1 MYNLKCILY
10 ESLGSLFL
18 CHTSMQL
25 FLLIKVYCGII
36 TVKGGFTITT
46 TSIKKKFFSY
56 IIPSL
61 SAMIIFSLY
70 SMVDGFFVSK
80 YVGVEALSA
89 VNISTPFI
97 NIVFALG
104 IIAAVGS
111 QTMCGVFIG
120 RKNYMK
126 ANKIFSFNI
135 LTVAV
140 LSVLL
145 TLIFYFNLDRIA
157 TLLGATEDLK
167 PLVLKYIGYIV
178 YFVPFLMISYNFEV
192 LVKVDGFPR
201 LAVATVITCG
211 LSNVI
216 LDYVFVGLMGKGLE
230 GAAVATG
237 ISQVISTVVYLIH
250 FTLGKSNLEFV
261 EVKFSF
267 DTLKSIFSLGVG
279 DFVSEVGI
287 AMIVLFYNIFII
299 RFLGE
304 KSIATF
310 SVVSYVNNLALTC
323 FAGITQGTQP
333 LLSYYYGK
341 RDYDTLKKL
350 FRYASI
356 AILITGTVFLLASQV
371 LAREIFNIFLDVDE
385 ETMLYSILSLRK
397 FSISFMITGFNVLI
411 AAVCV
416 SFLKP
421 KYSVVINV
429 LRSFV
434 MIYLALFVLT
444 MIEPTLIWFASSVSE
459 AMTLVFAFV
468 FYKKLSKENR
478 ERYE

>member
-1 MYNLKCILY
+1 
-10 ESLGSLFL
+10 
-18 CHTSMQL
+18 
-25 FLLIKVYCGII
+25 
-36 TVKGGFTITT
+36 
-46 TSIKKKFFSY
+46 
-56 IIPSL
+56 
-61 SAMIIFSLY
+61 MIIFSLY

-89 VNISTPFI
+89 VNLSMPFI

-135 LTVAV
+135 KTVTISSIILTV
-140 LSVLL
+140 L
-145 TLIFYFNLDRIA
+145 FYFNMDTIA
-157 TLLGATEDLK
+157 RLLGATEDLG
-167 PLVLKYIGYIV
+167 PLVIEYLGHIV

-216 LDYVFVGLMGKGLE
+216 LDYVFVGLMGHGLA

-237 ISQVISTVVYLIH
+237 FSQVISTVVYLIH
-250 FTLGKSNLEFV
+250 FTVGKSNLEFV

-299 RFLGE
+299 KFLGE

-310 SVVSYVNNLALTC
+310 SVISYVNNLALTC

-341 RDYDTLKKL
+341 KDYDSLKKL
-350 FRYASI
+350 FRLATA
-356 AILITGTVFLLASQV
+356 AIFVTGVVFLAASQ
-371 LAREIFNIFLDVDE
+371 LFPERIFRIFLDVDK
-385 ETMLYSILSLRK
+385 ETLSYSVESLRK

-421 KYSVVINV
+421 KYSVTINI

-434 MIYLALFVLT
+434 TIYLALFVLT
-444 MIEPTLIWFASSVSE
+444 MLEPTLIWFASALSE
-459 AMTLVFAFV
+459 AVTLIFAYY
-468 FYKKLSKENR
+468 FYKRLSRENQ
-478 ERYE
+478 EEYE

>member
-1 MYNLKCILY
+1 
-10 ESLGSLFL
+10 
-18 CHTSMQL
+18 
-25 FLLIKVYCGII
+25 
-36 TVKGGFTITT
+36 
-46 TSIKKKFFSY
+46 
-56 IIPSL
+56 
-61 SAMIIFSLY
+61 MIIFSLY

-89 VNISTPFI
+89 VNLSMPFI

-135 LTVAV
+135 KTVTISSIILTV
-140 LSVLL
+140 L
-145 TLIFYFNLDRIA
+145 FYFNMDTIA
-157 TLLGATEDLK
+157 RLLGATEDLG
-167 PLVLKYIGYIV
+167 PLVIEYLGHIV

-216 LDYVFVGLMGKGLE
+216 LDYVFVGLMGHGLA

-250 FTLGKSNLEFV
+250 FTVGKSNLEFV

-299 RFLGE
+299 KYLGE

-310 SVVSYVNNLALTC
+310 SVISYVNNLALTC

-341 RDYDTLKKL
+341 KDYDSLKKL
-350 FRYASI
+350 FRLATA
-356 AILITGTVFLLASQV
+356 AIFVTGVVFLVASQ
-371 LAREIFNIFLDVDE
+371 LFPERIFRIFLDVDK
-385 ETMLYSILSLRK
+385 ETLSYSVESLRK

-421 KYSVVINV
+421 KYSVTINI

-434 MIYLALFVLT
+434 TIYLALFVLT
-444 MIEPTLIWFASSVSE
+444 MLEPTLIWFASALSE
-459 AMTLVFAFV
+459 AVTLIFAYY
-468 FYKKLSKENR
+468 FYRRLSHENQ
-478 ERYE
+478 EEYE

>member
-1 MYNLKCILY
+1 
-10 ESLGSLFL
+10 
-18 CHTSMQL
+18 
-25 FLLIKVYCGII
+25 
-36 TVKGGFTITT
+36 
-46 TSIKKKFFSY
+46 
-56 IIPSL
+56 
-61 SAMIIFSLY
+61 MIIFSLY

-89 VNISTPFI
+89 VNLSMPFI

-135 LTVAV
+135 KTVTIFSIILTV
-140 LSVLL
+140 L
-145 TLIFYFNLDRIA
+145 FYFNMDTIA
-157 TLLGATEDLK
+157 RLLGATEDLG
-167 PLVLKYIGYIV
+167 PLVIEYLGHIV

-216 LDYVFVGLMGKGLE
+216 LDYVFVGLMGHGLA

-250 FTLGKSNLEFV
+250 FTVGKSNLEFV

-299 RFLGE
+299 KFLGE

-310 SVVSYVNNLALTC
+310 SVISYVNNLALTC

-341 RDYDTLKKL
+341 KDYDSLKKL
-350 FRYASI
+350 FRLATA
-356 AILITGTVFLLASQV
+356 AIFVTGVVFLAASQ
-371 LAREIFNIFLDVDE
+371 LFPERIFRIFLDVDK
-385 ETMLYSILSLRK
+385 ETLSYSVESLRK

-421 KYSVVINV
+421 KYSVTINI

-434 MIYLALFVLT
+434 TIYLALFVLT
-444 MIEPTLIWFASSVSE
+444 MLEPTLIWFASALSE
-459 AMTLVFAFV
+459 AVTLIFAYY
-468 FYKKLSKENR
+468 FYRKLSHENQ
-478 ERYE
+478 EKYE

>member
-1 MYNLKCILY
+1 MQKLLEGNYSMCYNLYI
-10 ESLGSLFL
+10 S
-18 CHTSMQL
+18 Q
-25 FLLIKVYCGII
+25 
-36 TVKGGFTITT
+36 GGFTITT
-46 TSIKKKFFSY
+46 VSINKKFFSY

-89 VNISTPFI
+89 VNLSMPFI

-135 LTVAV
+135 KTVTIFSIILTV
-140 LSVLL
+140 L
-145 TLIFYFNLDRIA
+145 FYFNMDTIA
-157 TLLGATEDLK
+157 RLLGATEELG
-167 PLVLKYIGYIV
+167 PLVIEYLGHIV

-192 LVKVDGFPR
+192 MVKVDGFPR

-216 LDYVFVGLMGKGLE
+216 LDYVFVGLMGHGLA

-237 ISQVISTVVYLIH
+237 FSQVISTVVYLIH
-250 FTLGKSNLEFV
+250 FTVGKSNLEFV

-299 RFLGE
+299 KFLGE

-310 SVVSYVNNLALTC
+310 SVISYVNNLALTC

-341 RDYDTLKKL
+341 KDYDSLKKL
-350 FRYASI
+350 FRLATA
-356 AILITGTVFLLASQV
+356 AIFVTGVVFLAASQ
-371 LAREIFNIFLDVDE
+371 LFPERIFRIFLNVDQ
-385 ETMLYSILSLRK
+385 ETMAYSVESLRK

-421 KYSVVINV
+421 KYSVTINI

-434 MIYLALFVLT
+434 TIYLALFVLT
-444 MIEPTLIWFASSVSE
+444 MLEPRLIWFASALSE
-459 AMTLVFAFV
+459 GITLIFAYY
-468 FYKKLSKENR
+468 FYRKLSRENQ
-478 ERYE
+478 EKYE

>member
-1 MYNLKCILY
+1 
-10 ESLGSLFL
+10 
-18 CHTSMQL
+18 
-25 FLLIKVYCGII
+25 
-36 TVKGGFTITT
+36 
-46 TSIKKKFFSY
+46 
-56 IIPSL
+56 
-61 SAMIIFSLY
+61 MIIFSLY

-89 VNISTPFI
+89 VNLSMPFI

-135 LTVAV
+135 KTVTISSIILTV
-140 LSVLL
+140 L
-145 TLIFYFNLDRIA
+145 FYFNMDTIA
-157 TLLGATEDLK
+157 RLLGATEDLG
-167 PLVLKYIGYIV
+167 PLVIEYLGHIV

-216 LDYVFVGLMGKGLE
+216 LDYVFVGLMGHGLA

-250 FTLGKSNLEFV
+250 FTVGKSNLEFV

-299 RFLGE
+299 KYLGE

-310 SVVSYVNNLALTC
+310 SVISYVNNLALTC

-341 RDYDTLKKL
+341 KDYDSLKKL
-350 FRYASI
+350 FRLATA
-356 AILITGTVFLLASQV
+356 AIFVTGVVFLAASQ
-371 LAREIFNIFLDVDE
+371 LFPERIFRIFLDVDK
-385 ETMLYSILSLRK
+385 ETLSYSVESLRK

-421 KYSVVINV
+421 KYSVTINI

-434 MIYLALFVLT
+434 TIYLALFVLT
-444 MIEPTLIWFASSVSE
+444 MFEPTLIWFASALSE
-459 AMTLVFAFV
+459 AVTLIFAYY
-468 FYKKLSKENR
+468 FYKRLSRENQ
-478 ERYE
+478 EKYE

>member
-1 MYNLKCILY
+1 
-10 ESLGSLFL
+10 
-18 CHTSMQL
+18 
-25 FLLIKVYCGII
+25 
-36 TVKGGFTITT
+36 
-46 TSIKKKFFSY
+46 
-56 IIPSL
+56 
-61 SAMIIFSLY
+61 MIIFSLY

-89 VNISTPFI
+89 VNLSMPFI

-135 LTVAV
+135 KTVTIFSIILTV
-140 LSVLL
+140 L
-145 TLIFYFNLDRIA
+145 FYFNMDTIA
-157 TLLGATEDLK
+157 RLLGATEELG
-167 PLVLKYIGYIV
+167 PLVIEYLGHIV

-192 LVKVDGFPR
+192 MVKVDGFPR

-216 LDYVFVGLMGKGLE
+216 LDYVFVGLMGHGLA

-237 ISQVISTVVYLIH
+237 FSQVISTVVYLIH
-250 FTLGKSNLEFV
+250 FTVGKSNLEFV

-299 RFLGE
+299 KFLGE

-310 SVVSYVNNLALTC
+310 SVISYVNNLALTC

-341 RDYDTLKKL
+341 KDYDSLKKL
-350 FRYASI
+350 FRLATA
-356 AILITGTVFLLASQV
+356 AIFVTGVVFLAASQ
-371 LAREIFNIFLDVDE
+371 LFPERIFRIFLDVDK
-385 ETMLYSILSLRK
+385 ETLSYSVESLRK

-421 KYSVVINV
+421 KYSVTINI

-434 MIYLALFVLT
+434 TIYLALFVLT
-444 MIEPTLIWFASSVSE
+444 MLEPTLIWFASALSE
-459 AMTLVFAFV
+459 AVTLIFAYY
-468 FYKKLSKENR
+468 FYRKLSRENQ
-478 ERYE
+478 EKYE

>member
-1 MYNLKCILY
+1 
-10 ESLGSLFL
+10 
-18 CHTSMQL
+18 
-25 FLLIKVYCGII
+25 
-36 TVKGGFTITT
+36 
-46 TSIKKKFFSY
+46 
-56 IIPSL
+56 
-61 SAMIIFSLY
+61 MIIFSLY

-89 VNISTPFI
+89 VNLSMPFI

-135 LTVAV
+135 KTVTISSIILTV
-140 LSVLL
+140 L
-145 TLIFYFNLDRIA
+145 FYFNMDTIA
-157 TLLGATEDLK
+157 RLLGATEDLG
-167 PLVLKYIGYIV
+167 PLVIEYLGHIV

-216 LDYVFVGLMGKGLE
+216 LDYVFVGLMGHGLA

-250 FTLGKSNLEFV
+250 FTVGKSNLEFV
-261 EVKFSF
+261 EVKFCF

-299 RFLGE
+299 KYLGE

-310 SVVSYVNNLALTC
+310 SVISYVNNLALTC

-341 RDYDTLKKL
+341 KDYDSLKKL
-350 FRYASI
+350 FRLATA
-356 AILITGTVFLLASQV
+356 AIFVTGVVFLAASQ
-371 LAREIFNIFLDVDE
+371 LFPERIFRIFLDVDK
-385 ETMLYSILSLRK
+385 ETLSYSVESLRK

-421 KYSVVINV
+421 KYSVTINI

-434 MIYLALFVLT
+434 TIYLALFVLT
-444 MIEPTLIWFASSVSE
+444 MLEPTLIWFASALSE
-459 AMTLVFAFV
+459 GVTLIFAYY
-468 FYKKLSKENR
+468 FYKKLSRENQ
-478 ERYE
+478 EKYE

>member
-1 MYNLKCILY
+1 MQKLLEGNYSMCYNLYI
-10 ESLGSLFL
+10 S
-18 CHTSMQL
+18 Q
-25 FLLIKVYCGII
+25 
-36 TVKGGFTITT
+36 GGFTITT
-46 TSIKKKFFSY
+46 VSINKKFFSY

-89 VNISTPFI
+89 VNLSMPFI

-135 LTVAV
+135 KTVTISSIILTV
-140 LSVLL
+140 L
-145 TLIFYFNLDRIA
+145 FYFNMDTIA
-157 TLLGATEDLK
+157 RLLGATEDLG
-167 PLVLKYIGYIV
+167 PLVIEYLGHIV

-216 LDYVFVGLMGKGLE
+216 LDYVFVGLMGHGLA

-250 FTLGKSNLEFV
+250 FTVGKSNLEFV

-299 RFLGE
+299 KFLGE

-341 RDYDTLKKL
+341 KDYDSLKKL
-350 FRYASI
+350 FRLATA
-356 AILITGTVFLLASQV
+356 AIFVTGVVFLAASQ
-371 LAREIFNIFLDVDE
+371 LFPERIFRIFLDVDK
-385 ETMLYSILSLRK
+385 ETLSYSVESLRK

-421 KYSVVINV
+421 KYSVTINI

-434 MIYLALFVLT
+434 TIYLALFVLT
-444 MIEPTLIWFASSVSE
+444 MLEPRLIWFASALSE
-459 AMTLVFAFV
+459 GITLIFAYY
-468 FYKKLSKENR
+468 FYRKLSRENQ
-478 ERYE
+478 EKYE

>member
-1 MYNLKCILY
+1 
-10 ESLGSLFL
+10 
-18 CHTSMQL
+18 
-25 FLLIKVYCGII
+25 
-36 TVKGGFTITT
+36 
-46 TSIKKKFFSY
+46 
-56 IIPSL
+56 
-61 SAMIIFSLY
+61 MIIFSLY

-89 VNISTPFI
+89 VNLSMPFI

-135 LTVAV
+135 KTVTISSIILTV
-140 LSVLL
+140 L
-145 TLIFYFNLDRIA
+145 FYFNMDTIA
-157 TLLGATEDLK
+157 RLLGATEDLG
-167 PLVLKYIGYIV
+167 PLVIEYLGHIV

-216 LDYVFVGLMGKGLE
+216 LDYVFVGLMGHGLA

-250 FTLGKSNLEFV
+250 FTVGKSNLEFV

-299 RFLGE
+299 KFLGE

-341 RDYDTLKKL
+341 KDYDSLKKL
-350 FRYASI
+350 FRLATA
-356 AILITGTVFLLASQV
+356 AIFVTGVVFLVASQ
-371 LAREIFNIFLDVDE
+371 LFPERIFRIFLDVDK
-385 ETMLYSILSLRK
+385 ETLSYSVESLRK

-421 KYSVVINV
+421 KYSVTINI

-434 MIYLALFVLT
+434 TIYLALFVLT
-444 MIEPTLIWFASSVSE
+444 MVEPTLIWFASALSE
-459 AMTLVFAFV
+459 AVTLIFAYY
-468 FYKKLSKENR
+468 FYKRLSRENQ
-478 ERYE
+478 EEYE

>member
-1 MYNLKCILY
+1 
-10 ESLGSLFL
+10 
-18 CHTSMQL
+18 
-25 FLLIKVYCGII
+25 
-36 TVKGGFTITT
+36 
-46 TSIKKKFFSY
+46 
-56 IIPSL
+56 
-61 SAMIIFSLY
+61 MIIFSLY

-89 VNISTPFI
+89 VNLSMPFI

-135 LTVAV
+135 KTVTISSIILTV
-140 LSVLL
+140 L
-145 TLIFYFNLDRIA
+145 FYFNMDTIA
-157 TLLGATEDLK
+157 RLLGATEDLG
-167 PLVLKYIGYIV
+167 PLVIEYLGHIV

-216 LDYVFVGLMGKGLE
+216 LDYVFVGLMGHGLA

-237 ISQVISTVVYLIH
+237 FSQVISTVVYLIH
-250 FTLGKSNLEFV
+250 FTVGKSNLEFV

-299 RFLGE
+299 KYLGE

-310 SVVSYVNNLALTC
+310 SVISYVNNLALTC

-341 RDYDTLKKL
+341 KDYDSLKKL
-350 FRYASI
+350 FRLATA
-356 AILITGTVFLLASQV
+356 AIFVTGVVFLAASQ
-371 LAREIFNIFLDVDE
+371 LFPERIFRIFLDVDK
-385 ETMLYSILSLRK
+385 ETLSYSVESLRK

-421 KYSVVINV
+421 KYSVTINI

-434 MIYLALFVLT
+434 TIYLALFVLT
-444 MIEPTLIWFASSVSE
+444 MLEPTLIWFASALSE
-459 AMTLVFAFV
+459 GVTLIFAYY
-468 FYKKLSKENR
+468 FYRRLSRENQ
-478 ERYE
+478 EKYE

>member
-1 MYNLKCILY
+1 
-10 ESLGSLFL
+10 
-18 CHTSMQL
+18 
-25 FLLIKVYCGII
+25 
-36 TVKGGFTITT
+36 
-46 TSIKKKFFSY
+46 
-56 IIPSL
+56 
-61 SAMIIFSLY
+61 MIIFSLY

-89 VNISTPFI
+89 VNLSMPFI

-135 LTVAV
+135 KTVTIFSIILTV
-140 LSVLL
+140 L
-145 TLIFYFNLDRIA
+145 FYFNMDTIA
-157 TLLGATEDLK
+157 RLLGATEDLK
-167 PLVLKYIGYIV
+167 PLVIDYLGYIV

-192 LVKVDGFPR
+192 MVKVDGFPR

-216 LDYVFVGLMGKGLE
+216 LDYVFVGLMGHGLA

-237 ISQVISTVVYLIH
+237 FSQVISTVVYLIH
-250 FTLGKSNLEFV
+250 FTVGKSNLEFV

-299 RFLGE
+299 KFLGE

-310 SVVSYVNNLALTC
+310 SVISYVNNLALTC

-341 RDYDTLKKL
+341 KDYDSLKKL
-350 FRYASI
+350 FRLATA
-356 AILITGTVFLLASQV
+356 AIFVTGVVFLAASQ
-371 LAREIFNIFLDVDE
+371 LFPERIFRIFLDVDK
-385 ETMLYSILSLRK
+385 ETLSYSVESLRK

-421 KYSVVINV
+421 KYSVTINI

-434 MIYLALFVLT
+434 TIYLALFVLT
-444 MIEPTLIWFASSVSE
+444 MLEPTLIWFASALSE
-459 AMTLVFAFV
+459 GVTLIFAYY
-468 FYKKLSKENR
+468 FYKRLSRENQ
-478 ERYE
+478 EKYE

>member
-1 MYNLKCILY
+1 
-10 ESLGSLFL
+10 
-18 CHTSMQL
+18 
-25 FLLIKVYCGII
+25 
-36 TVKGGFTITT
+36 
-46 TSIKKKFFSY
+46 
-56 IIPSL
+56 
-61 SAMIIFSLY
+61 MIIFSLY

-89 VNISTPFI
+89 VNLSMPFI

-135 LTVAV
+135 KTVTISSIILTV
-140 LSVLL
+140 L
-145 TLIFYFNLDRIA
+145 FYFNMDTIA
-157 TLLGATEDLK
+157 RLLGATEDLG
-167 PLVLKYIGYIV
+167 PLVIEYLGHIV
-178 YFVPFLMISYNFEV
+178 YFVPSLMISYNFEV

-216 LDYVFVGLMGKGLE
+216 LDYVFVGLMGHGLA

-250 FTLGKSNLEFV
+250 FTVGKSNLEFV

-299 RFLGE
+299 KYLGE

-310 SVVSYVNNLALTC
+310 SVISYVNNLALTC

-341 RDYDTLKKL
+341 KDYDSLKKL
-350 FRYASI
+350 FRLATA
-356 AILITGTVFLLASQV
+356 AIFVTGVVFLAASQ
-371 LAREIFNIFLDVDE
+371 LFPERIFRIFLDVDK
-385 ETMLYSILSLRK
+385 ETLSYSVESLRK

-421 KYSVVINV
+421 KYSVTINI

-434 MIYLALFVLT
+434 TIYLALFVLT
-444 MIEPTLIWFASSVSE
+444 MVEPTLIWFASALSE
-459 AMTLVFAFV
+459 ALTLIFAYI
-468 FYKKLSKENR
+468 FYRKLSRENQ
-478 ERYE
+478 EKYE

>member
-1 MYNLKCILY
+1 
-10 ESLGSLFL
+10 
-18 CHTSMQL
+18 
-25 FLLIKVYCGII
+25 
-36 TVKGGFTITT
+36 
-46 TSIKKKFFSY
+46 
-56 IIPSL
+56 
-61 SAMIIFSLY
+61 MIIFSLY

-89 VNISTPFI
+89 VNLSMPFI

-135 LTVAV
+135 KTVTISSIILTV
-140 LSVLL
+140 L
-145 TLIFYFNLDRIA
+145 FYFNMDTIA
-157 TLLGATEDLK
+157 RLLGATEDLG
-167 PLVLKYIGYIV
+167 PLVIEYLGNIV

-192 LVKVDGFPR
+192 MVKVDGFPR

-216 LDYVFVGLMGKGLE
+216 LDYVFVGLMGHGLA

-237 ISQVISTVVYLIH
+237 FSQVISTVVYLIH
-250 FTLGKSNLEFV
+250 FTVGKSNLEFV

-299 RFLGE
+299 KFLGE

-310 SVVSYVNNLALTC
+310 SVISYVNNLALTC

-341 RDYDTLKKL
+341 KDYDSLKKL
-350 FRYASI
+350 FRLATA
-356 AILITGTVFLLASQV
+356 AIFVTGVVFLAASQ
-371 LAREIFNIFLDVDE
+371 LFPERIFRIFLDVDK
-385 ETMLYSILSLRK
+385 ETLSYSVESLRK

-421 KYSVVINV
+421 KYSVTINI

-434 MIYLALFVLT
+434 TIYLALFVLT
-444 MIEPTLIWFASSVSE
+444 MLEPTLIWFASALSE
-459 AMTLVFAFV
+459 GVTLIFAYY
-468 FYKKLSKENR
+468 FYKRLSRENQ
-478 ERYE
+478 EEYE

>member
-1 MYNLKCILY
+1 
-10 ESLGSLFL
+10 
-18 CHTSMQL
+18 
-25 FLLIKVYCGII
+25 
-36 TVKGGFTITT
+36 
-46 TSIKKKFFSY
+46 
-56 IIPSL
+56 
-61 SAMIIFSLY
+61 MIIFSLY

-89 VNISTPFI
+89 VNLSMPFI

-135 LTVAV
+135 KTVTIFSIILTV
-140 LSVLL
+140 L
-145 TLIFYFNLDRIA
+145 FYFNMDTIA
-157 TLLGATEDLK
+157 RLLGATEELG
-167 PLVLKYIGYIV
+167 PLVIEYLGHIV

-192 LVKVDGFPR
+192 MVKVDGFPR

-216 LDYVFVGLMGKGLE
+216 LDYVFVGLMGHGLA

-237 ISQVISTVVYLIH
+237 FSQVISTVVYLIH
-250 FTLGKSNLEFV
+250 FTVGKSNLEFV

-299 RFLGE
+299 KFLGE

-310 SVVSYVNNLALTC
+310 SVISYVNNLALTC

-341 RDYDTLKKL
+341 KDYDSLKKL
-350 FRYASI
+350 FRLATA
-356 AILITGTVFLLASQV
+356 AIFVTGVVFLAASQ
-371 LAREIFNIFLDVDE
+371 LFPERIFRIFLDVDK
-385 ETMLYSILSLRK
+385 ETLSYSVESLRK

-421 KYSVVINV
+421 KYSVTINI

-434 MIYLALFVLT
+434 TIYLALFVLT
-444 MIEPTLIWFASSVSE
+444 MVEPTLIWFASALSE
-459 AMTLVFAFV
+459 GVTLIFAYY
-468 FYKKLSKENR
+468 FYKRLSRENQ
-478 ERYE
+478 EEYE

>member
-1 MYNLKCILY
+1 
-10 ESLGSLFL
+10 
-18 CHTSMQL
+18 
-25 FLLIKVYCGII
+25 
-36 TVKGGFTITT
+36 
-46 TSIKKKFFSY
+46 
-56 IIPSL
+56 
-61 SAMIIFSLY
+61 MIIFSLY

-89 VNISTPFI
+89 VNLSMPFI

-135 LTVAV
+135 KTVTIFSIILTV
-140 LSVLL
+140 L
-145 TLIFYFNLDRIA
+145 FYFNMDTIA
-157 TLLGATEDLK
+157 RLLGATEDLK
-167 PLVLKYIGYIV
+167 PLVIDYLGYIV

-192 LVKVDGFPR
+192 MVKVDGFPR

-216 LDYVFVGLMGKGLE
+216 LDYVFVGLMGHGLA

-237 ISQVISTVVYLIH
+237 FSQVISTVVYLIH
-250 FTLGKSNLEFV
+250 FTVGKSNLEFV

-299 RFLGE
+299 KFLGE

-310 SVVSYVNNLALTC
+310 SVISYVNNLALTC

-341 RDYDTLKKL
+341 KDYDSLKKL
-350 FRYASI
+350 FRLATA
-356 AILITGTVFLLASQV
+356 AIFVTGVVFLAASQ
-371 LAREIFNIFLDVDE
+371 LFPERIFRIFLDVDK
-385 ETMLYSILSLRK
+385 ETLSYSVESLRK

-416 SFLKP
+416 SFLRP
-421 KYSVVINV
+421 KYSVTINI

-434 MIYLALFVLT
+434 TIYLALFVLT
-444 MIEPTLIWFASSVSE
+444 MVEPTLIWFASALSE
-459 AMTLVFAFV
+459 AVTLIFAYY
-468 FYKKLSKENR
+468 FYKRLSRENQ
-478 ERYE
+478 EKYE

>member
-1 MYNLKCILY
+1 MQKLLEGNYSMCYNLYI
-10 ESLGSLFL
+10 S
-18 CHTSMQL
+18 Q
-25 FLLIKVYCGII
+25 
-36 TVKGGFTITT
+36 GGFTITT
-46 TSIKKKFFSY
+46 VSINKKFFSY

-89 VNISTPFI
+89 VNLSMPFI

-135 LTVAV
+135 KTVTIFSIILTV
-140 LSVLL
+140 L
-145 TLIFYFNLDRIA
+145 FYFNMDTIA
-157 TLLGATEDLK
+157 RLLGATEDLG
-167 PLVLKYIGYIV
+167 PLVIEYLGNIV

-192 LVKVDGFPR
+192 MVKVDGFPR

-216 LDYVFVGLMGKGLE
+216 LDYVFVGLMGHGLA

-237 ISQVISTVVYLIH
+237 FSQVISTVVYLIH
-250 FTLGKSNLEFV
+250 FTVGKSNLEFV

-299 RFLGE
+299 KFLGE

-310 SVVSYVNNLALTC
+310 SVISYVNNLALTC

-341 RDYDTLKKL
+341 KDYDSLKKL
-350 FRYASI
+350 FRLATA
-356 AILITGTVFLLASQV
+356 AIFVTGVVFLAASQ
-371 LAREIFNIFLDVDE
+371 LFPERIFRIFLDVDK
-385 ETMLYSILSLRK
+385 ETLSYSVESLRK

-421 KYSVVINV
+421 KYSVTINI

-434 MIYLALFVLT
+434 TIYLALFVLT
-444 MIEPTLIWFASSVSE
+444 MLEPTLIWFASALSE
-459 AMTLVFAFV
+459 AVTLIFAYY
-468 FYKKLSKENR
+468 FYRKLSRENQ
-478 ERYE
+478 EKYE

>member
-1 MYNLKCILY
+1 
-10 ESLGSLFL
+10 
-18 CHTSMQL
+18 
-25 FLLIKVYCGII
+25 
-36 TVKGGFTITT
+36 
-46 TSIKKKFFSY
+46 
-56 IIPSL
+56 
-61 SAMIIFSLY
+61 MIIFSLY

-89 VNISTPFI
+89 VNLSMPFI

-135 LTVAV
+135 KTVTISSIILTV
-140 LSVLL
+140 L
-145 TLIFYFNLDRIA
+145 FYFNMDTIA
-157 TLLGATEDLK
+157 RLLGATEDLG
-167 PLVLKYIGYIV
+167 PLVIEYLGHIV

-216 LDYVFVGLMGKGLE
+216 LDYVFVGLMGHGLA

-250 FTLGKSNLEFV
+250 FTVGKSNLEFV

-299 RFLGE
+299 KYLGE

-310 SVVSYVNNLALTC
+310 SVISYVNNLALTC

-341 RDYDTLKKL
+341 KDYDSLKKL
-350 FRYASI
+350 FRLATA
-356 AILITGTVFLLASQV
+356 AIFVTGVVFLAASQ
-371 LAREIFNIFLDVDE
+371 LFPERIFRIFLDVDK
-385 ETMLYSILSLRK
+385 ETLSYSVESLRK

-421 KYSVVINV
+421 KYSVTINI

-434 MIYLALFVLT
+434 TIYLALFVLT
-444 MIEPTLIWFASSVSE
+444 MLEPTLIWFASALSE
-459 AMTLVFAFV
+459 GITLIFAYY
-468 FYKKLSKENR
+468 FYRKLSRENQ
-478 ERYE
+478 EKYE

>member
-1 MYNLKCILY
+1 
-10 ESLGSLFL
+10 
-18 CHTSMQL
+18 
-25 FLLIKVYCGII
+25 
-36 TVKGGFTITT
+36 
-46 TSIKKKFFSY
+46 
-56 IIPSL
+56 
-61 SAMIIFSLY
+61 MIIFSLY

-89 VNISTPFI
+89 VNLSMPFI

-135 LTVAV
+135 KTVTIFSIILTV
-140 LSVLL
+140 L
-145 TLIFYFNLDRIA
+145 FYFNMDTIA
-157 TLLGATEDLK
+157 RLLGATEDLG
-167 PLVLKYIGYIV
+167 PLVIEYLGNIV

-192 LVKVDGFPR
+192 MVKVDGFPR

-216 LDYVFVGLMGKGLE
+216 LDYVFVGLMGHGLA

-237 ISQVISTVVYLIH
+237 FSQVISTVVYLIH
-250 FTLGKSNLEFV
+250 FTVGKSNLEFV

-299 RFLGE
+299 KFLGE

-310 SVVSYVNNLALTC
+310 SVISYVNNLALTC

-341 RDYDTLKKL
+341 KDYDSLKKL
-350 FRYASI
+350 FRLATA
-356 AILITGTVFLLASQV
+356 AIFVTGVVFLAASQ
-371 LAREIFNIFLDVDE
+371 LFPERIFRIFLDVDK
-385 ETMLYSILSLRK
+385 ETLSYSVESLRK

-421 KYSVVINV
+421 KYSVTINI

-434 MIYLALFVLT
+434 TIYLALFVLT
-444 MIEPTLIWFASSVSE
+444 MVEPTLIWFASALSE
-459 AMTLVFAFV
+459 AVTLIFAYY
-468 FYKKLSKENR
+468 FYKRLSRENQ
-478 ERYE
+478 EEYE

>member
-1 MYNLKCILY
+1 
-10 ESLGSLFL
+10 
-18 CHTSMQL
+18 
-25 FLLIKVYCGII
+25 
-36 TVKGGFTITT
+36 
-46 TSIKKKFFSY
+46 
-56 IIPSL
+56 
-61 SAMIIFSLY
+61 MIIFSLY

-89 VNISTPFI
+89 VNLSMPFI

-135 LTVAV
+135 KTVTISSIILTV
-140 LSVLL
+140 L
-145 TLIFYFNLDRIA
+145 FYFNMDTIA
-157 TLLGATEDLK
+157 RLLGATEDLG
-167 PLVLKYIGYIV
+167 PLVIEYLGHIV

-216 LDYVFVGLMGKGLE
+216 LDYVFVGLMGHGLA

-237 ISQVISTVVYLIH
+237 FSQVISTVVYLIH
-250 FTLGKSNLEFV
+250 FTVGKSNLEFV

-299 RFLGE
+299 KFLGE

-310 SVVSYVNNLALTC
+310 SVISYVNNLALTC

-341 RDYDTLKKL
+341 KDYDSLKKL
-350 FRYASI
+350 FRLATA
-356 AILITGTVFLLASQV
+356 AIFVTGVVFLAASQ
-371 LAREIFNIFLDVDE
+371 LFPERIFRIFLYVDK
-385 ETMLYSILSLRK
+385 ETLSYSVESLRK

-421 KYSVVINV
+421 KYSVTINI

-434 MIYLALFVLT
+434 TIYLALFVLT
-444 MIEPTLIWFASSVSE
+444 MLEPTLIWFASALSE
-459 AMTLVFAFV
+459 AVTLIFAYY
-468 FYKKLSKENR
+468 FYRKLSRENQ
-478 ERYE
+478 EKYE

>member
-1 MYNLKCILY
+1 
-10 ESLGSLFL
+10 
-18 CHTSMQL
+18 
-25 FLLIKVYCGII
+25 
-36 TVKGGFTITT
+36 
-46 TSIKKKFFSY
+46 
-56 IIPSL
+56 
-61 SAMIIFSLY
+61 MIIFSLY

-89 VNISTPFI
+89 VNLSMPFI

-135 LTVAV
+135 KTVTISSIILTV
-140 LSVLL
+140 L
-145 TLIFYFNLDRIA
+145 FYFNMDTIA
-157 TLLGATEDLK
+157 RLLGATEDLG
-167 PLVLKYIGYIV
+167 PLVIEYIGHIV

-192 LVKVDGFPR
+192 MVKVDGFPR

-216 LDYVFVGLMGKGLE
+216 LDYVFVGLMGHGLA

-250 FTLGKSNLEFV
+250 FTVGKSNLEFV

-299 RFLGE
+299 KFLGE

-310 SVVSYVNNLALTC
+310 SVISYVNNLALTC

-341 RDYDTLKKL
+341 KDYDSLKKL
-350 FRYASI
+350 IRLATA
-356 AILITGTVFLLASQV
+356 AIFVTGVVFLAASQ
-371 LAREIFNIFLDVDE
+371 LFPERIFRIFLDVDK
-385 ETMLYSILSLRK
+385 ETLSYSVESLRK

-421 KYSVVINV
+421 KYSVTINI

-434 MIYLALFVLT
+434 TIYLALFVLT
-444 MIEPTLIWFASSVSE
+444 MLEPTLIWFASALSE
-459 AMTLVFAFV
+459 AVTLIFAYY
-468 FYKKLSKENR
+468 FYKRLSRENQ
-478 ERYE
+478 EKYE

>member
-1 MYNLKCILY
+1 MQKLLEGNYSMCYNLYI
-10 ESLGSLFL
+10 S
-18 CHTSMQL
+18 Q
-25 FLLIKVYCGII
+25 
-36 TVKGGFTITT
+36 GGFTITT
-46 TSIKKKFFSY
+46 VNINKKFFSY

-89 VNISTPFI
+89 VNLSMPFI

-135 LTVAV
+135 KTVTIFSIILTV
-140 LSVLL
+140 L
-145 TLIFYFNLDRIA
+145 FYFNMDTIA
-157 TLLGATEDLK
+157 RLLGATEDLG
-167 PLVLKYIGYIV
+167 PLVIDYLGYIV

-192 LVKVDGFPR
+192 MVKVDGFPR

-216 LDYVFVGLMGKGLE
+216 LDYVFVGLMGHGLA

-237 ISQVISTVVYLIH
+237 FSQVISTVVYLIH
-250 FTLGKSNLEFV
+250 FTVGKSNLEFV

-299 RFLGE
+299 KFLGE

-310 SVVSYVNNLALTC
+310 SVISYVNNLALTC

-341 RDYDTLKKL
+341 KDYDSLKKL
-350 FRYASI
+350 FRLATA
-356 AILITGTVFLLASQV
+356 AIFVTGVVFLAASQ
-371 LAREIFNIFLDVDE
+371 LFPERIFRIFLDVDK
-385 ETMLYSILSLRK
+385 ETLSYSVESLRK

-421 KYSVVINV
+421 KYSVTINI

-434 MIYLALFVLT
+434 TIYLALFVLT
-444 MIEPTLIWFASSVSE
+444 MVEPTLIWFASALSE
-459 AMTLVFAFV
+459 AVTLIFAYY
-468 FYKKLSKENR
+468 FYRKLSRENQ
-478 ERYE
+478 EKYE

>member
-1 MYNLKCILY
+1 
-10 ESLGSLFL
+10 
-18 CHTSMQL
+18 
-25 FLLIKVYCGII
+25 
-36 TVKGGFTITT
+36 
-46 TSIKKKFFSY
+46 
-56 IIPSL
+56 
-61 SAMIIFSLY
+61 MIIFSLY

-89 VNISTPFI
+89 VNLSMPFI

-126 ANKIFSFNI
+126 ANNIFSFNI
-135 LTVAV
+135 RTVTIFSIILTV
-140 LSVLL
+140 L
-145 TLIFYFNLDRIA
+145 FYFNMDMIA
-157 TLLGATEDLK
+157 RLLGATEDLK
-167 PLVLKYIGYIV
+167 PLVIEYLGHIV

-192 LVKVDGFPR
+192 MVKVDGFPR

-216 LDYVFVGLMGKGLE
+216 LDYVFVGLMGHGLA

-237 ISQVISTVVYLIH
+237 FSQVISTVVYLIH
-250 FTLGKSNLEFV
+250 FTVGKSNLEFV

-299 RFLGE
+299 KFLGE

-310 SVVSYVNNLALTC
+310 SVISYVNNLALTC

-341 RDYDTLKKL
+341 KDYDSLKKL
-350 FRYASI
+350 FRLATA
-356 AILITGTVFLLASQV
+356 AIFVTGVVFLVASQ
-371 LAREIFNIFLDVDE
+371 LFPERIFRIFLDVDK
-385 ETMLYSILSLRK
+385 ETLSYSVESLRK

-421 KYSVVINV
+421 KYSVTINI

-434 MIYLALFVLT
+434 TIYLALFVLT
-444 MIEPTLIWFASSVSE
+444 MVEPTLIWFASALSE
-459 AMTLVFAFV
+459 AVTLIFAYY
-468 FYKKLSKENR
+468 FYKRLSHENQ
-478 ERYE
+478 EKYE

>member
-1 MYNLKCILY
+1 
-10 ESLGSLFL
+10 
-18 CHTSMQL
+18 
-25 FLLIKVYCGII
+25 
-36 TVKGGFTITT
+36 
-46 TSIKKKFFSY
+46 
-56 IIPSL
+56 
-61 SAMIIFSLY
+61 MIIFSLY

-89 VNISTPFI
+89 VNLSMPFI

-135 LTVAV
+135 KTVTIFSIILTV
-140 LSVLL
+140 L
-145 TLIFYFNLDRIA
+145 FYFNMDTIA
-157 TLLGATEDLK
+157 RLLGATEDLG
-167 PLVLKYIGYIV
+167 PLVIDYLGYIV

-192 LVKVDGFPR
+192 MVKVDGFPR

-216 LDYVFVGLMGKGLE
+216 LDYVFVGLMGHGLA

-237 ISQVISTVVYLIH
+237 FSQVISTVVYLIH
-250 FTLGKSNLEFV
+250 FTVGKSNLEFV

-299 RFLGE
+299 KFLGE

-310 SVVSYVNNLALTC
+310 SVISYVNNLALTC

-341 RDYDTLKKL
+341 KDYDSLKKL
-350 FRYASI
+350 FRLATA
-356 AILITGTVFLLASQV
+356 AIFVTGVVFLAASQ
-371 LAREIFNIFLDVDE
+371 LFPERIFRIFLDVDK
-385 ETMLYSILSLRK
+385 ETLSYSVESLRK

-421 KYSVVINV
+421 KYSVTINI

-434 MIYLALFVLT
+434 TIYLALFVLT
-444 MIEPTLIWFASSVSE
+444 MVEPTLIWFASALSE
-459 AMTLVFAFV
+459 GVTLIFAYY
-468 FYKKLSKENR
+468 FYKRLSRENQ
-478 ERYE
+478 EKYE

>member
-1 MYNLKCILY
+1 
-10 ESLGSLFL
+10 
-18 CHTSMQL
+18 
-25 FLLIKVYCGII
+25 
-36 TVKGGFTITT
+36 
-46 TSIKKKFFSY
+46 
-56 IIPSL
+56 
-61 SAMIIFSLY
+61 MIIFSLY

-89 VNISTPFI
+89 VNLSTPFI

-135 LTVAV
+135 KTVTIFSIILTV
-140 LSVLL
+140 L
-145 TLIFYFNLDRIA
+145 FYFNMDTIA
-157 TLLGATEDLK
+157 RLLGATEELG
-167 PLVLKYIGYIV
+167 PLVIEYLGHIV

-192 LVKVDGFPR
+192 MVKVDGFPR

-216 LDYVFVGLMGKGLE
+216 LDYVFVGLMGHGLA

-237 ISQVISTVVYLIH
+237 FSQVISTVVYLIH
-250 FTLGKSNLEFV
+250 FTVGKSNLEFV

-299 RFLGE
+299 KFLGE

-310 SVVSYVNNLALTC
+310 SVISYVNNLALTC

-341 RDYDTLKKL
+341 KDYDSLKKL
-350 FRYASI
+350 FRLATA
-356 AILITGTVFLLASQV
+356 AIFVTGVVFLAASQ
-371 LAREIFNIFLDVDE
+371 LFPERIFRIFLDVDK
-385 ETMLYSILSLRK
+385 ETLSYSVESLRK

-421 KYSVVINV
+421 KYSVTINI

-434 MIYLALFVLT
+434 TIYLALFVLT
-444 MIEPTLIWFASSVSE
+444 MVEPRLIWFASALSE
-459 AMTLVFAFV
+459 AVTLIFAYI
-468 FYKKLSKENR
+468 FYRKLSRENQ
-478 ERYE
+478 EKYE

>member
-1 MYNLKCILY
+1 
-10 ESLGSLFL
+10 
-18 CHTSMQL
+18 
-25 FLLIKVYCGII
+25 
-36 TVKGGFTITT
+36 
-46 TSIKKKFFSY
+46 
-56 IIPSL
+56 
-61 SAMIIFSLY
+61 MIIFSLY

-89 VNISTPFI
+89 VNLSMPFI

-135 LTVAV
+135 KTVTISSIILTV
-140 LSVLL
+140 L
-145 TLIFYFNLDRIA
+145 FYFNMDTIA
-157 TLLGATEDLK
+157 RLLGATEDLG
-167 PLVLKYIGYIV
+167 PLVIEYLGHIV

-216 LDYVFVGLMGKGLE
+216 LDYVFVGLMGHGLA

-250 FTLGKSNLEFV
+250 FTVGKSNLEFV

-299 RFLGE
+299 KYLGE

-310 SVVSYVNNLALTC
+310 SVISYVNNLALTC

-341 RDYDTLKKL
+341 KDYDSLKKL
-350 FRYASI
+350 FRLATA
-356 AILITGTVFLLASQV
+356 AIFVTGVVFLAASQ
-371 LAREIFNIFLDVDE
+371 LFPERIFRIFLDVDK
-385 ETMLYSILSLRK
+385 ETLSYSVESLRK

-421 KYSVVINV
+421 KYSVTINI

-434 MIYLALFVLT
+434 TIYLALFVLT
-444 MIEPTLIWFASSVSE
+444 MLEPTLIWFASALSE
-459 AMTLVFAFV
+459 AVTLIFAYY
-468 FYKKLSKENR
+468 FYRRLSHENQ
-478 ERYE
+478 EKYE

>member
-1 MYNLKCILY
+1 
-10 ESLGSLFL
+10 
-18 CHTSMQL
+18 
-25 FLLIKVYCGII
+25 
-36 TVKGGFTITT
+36 
-46 TSIKKKFFSY
+46 
-56 IIPSL
+56 
-61 SAMIIFSLY
+61 MIIFSLY

-89 VNISTPFI
+89 VNLSMPFI

-135 LTVAV
+135 KTVTISSIILTV
-140 LSVLL
+140 L
-145 TLIFYFNLDRIA
+145 FYFNMDTIA
-157 TLLGATEDLK
+157 RLLGATEDLG
-167 PLVLKYIGYIV
+167 PLVIEYLGHIV

-216 LDYVFVGLMGKGLE
+216 LDYVFVGLMGHGLA

-250 FTLGKSNLEFV
+250 FTVGKSNLEFV

-299 RFLGE
+299 KFLGE

-310 SVVSYVNNLALTC
+310 SVISYVNNLALTC

-341 RDYDTLKKL
+341 KDYDSLKKL
-350 FRYASI
+350 FRLATA
-356 AILITGTVFLLASQV
+356 AIFVTGVVFLAASQ
-371 LAREIFNIFLDVDE
+371 LFPERIFRIFLDVDK
-385 ETMLYSILSLRK
+385 ETLSYSVESLRK

-421 KYSVVINV
+421 KYSVTINI

-434 MIYLALFVLT
+434 TIYLALFVLT
-444 MIEPTLIWFASSVSE
+444 MVEPTLIWFASALSE
-459 AMTLVFAFV
+459 AVTLIFAYY
-468 FYKKLSKENR
+468 FYKKLSRENQ
-478 ERYE
+478 EKYE

>member
-1 MYNLKCILY
+1 
-10 ESLGSLFL
+10 
-18 CHTSMQL
+18 
-25 FLLIKVYCGII
+25 
-36 TVKGGFTITT
+36 
-46 TSIKKKFFSY
+46 
-56 IIPSL
+56 
-61 SAMIIFSLY
+61 MIIFSLY

-89 VNISTPFI
+89 VNLSMPFI

-135 LTVAV
+135 KTVTIFSIILTV
-140 LSVLL
+140 L
-145 TLIFYFNLDRIA
+145 FYFNMDMIA
-157 TLLGATEDLK
+157 KLLGATEDLK
-167 PLVLKYIGYIV
+167 PLVIEYLGHIV

-192 LVKVDGFPR
+192 MVKVDGFPR

-216 LDYVFVGLMGKGLE
+216 LDYVFVGLMGHGLA

-237 ISQVISTVVYLIH
+237 FSQVISTVVYLIH
-250 FTLGKSNLEFV
+250 FTVGKSNLEFV

-299 RFLGE
+299 KFLGE

-310 SVVSYVNNLALTC
+310 SVISYVNNLALTC

-341 RDYDTLKKL
+341 KDYDSLKKL
-350 FRYASI
+350 FRLATA
-356 AILITGTVFLLASQV
+356 AIFVTGVVFLAASQ
-371 LAREIFNIFLDVDE
+371 LFPERIFRIFLDVDK
-385 ETMLYSILSLRK
+385 ETLSYSVESLRK

-421 KYSVVINV
+421 KYSVTINI

-434 MIYLALFVLT
+434 TIYLALFVLT
-444 MIEPTLIWFASSVSE
+444 MVEPTLIWFASALSE
-459 AMTLVFAFV
+459 AVTLIFAYY
-468 FYKKLSKENR
+468 FYRRLSRENQ
-478 ERYE
+478 EEYE

>member
-1 MYNLKCILY
+1 MQKLLEGNYSMCYNLYI
-10 ESLGSLFL
+10 S
-18 CHTSMQL
+18 Q
-25 FLLIKVYCGII
+25 
-36 TVKGGFTITT
+36 GGFTITT
-46 TSIKKKFFSY
+46 VNINKKFFSY

-89 VNISTPFI
+89 VNLSMPFI

-135 LTVAV
+135 KTVTISSIILTV
-140 LSVLL
+140 L
-145 TLIFYFNLDRIA
+145 FYFNMDTIA
-157 TLLGATEDLK
+157 RLLGATEDLG
-167 PLVLKYIGYIV
+167 PLVIEYLGHIV

-216 LDYVFVGLMGKGLE
+216 LDYVFVGLMGHGLA

-250 FTLGKSNLEFV
+250 FTVGKSNLEFV

-299 RFLGE
+299 KFLGE

-310 SVVSYVNNLALTC
+310 SVISYVNNLALTC

-341 RDYDTLKKL
+341 KDYDSLKKL
-350 FRYASI
+350 FRLATA
-356 AILITGTVFLLASQV
+356 AIFVTGVVFLAASQ
-371 LAREIFNIFLDVDE
+371 LFPERIFRIFLDVDK
-385 ETMLYSILSLRK
+385 ETLSYSVESLRK

-421 KYSVVINV
+421 KYSVTINI

-434 MIYLALFVLT
+434 TIYLALFVLT
-444 MIEPTLIWFASSVSE
+444 MVEPTLIWFASALSE
-459 AMTLVFAFV
+459 AVTLIFAYY
-468 FYKKLSKENR
+468 FYKRLSRENQ
-478 ERYE
+478 EEYE

>member
-1 MYNLKCILY
+1 MQKLLEGNYSMCYNLYI
-10 ESLGSLFL
+10 S
-18 CHTSMQL
+18 Q
-25 FLLIKVYCGII
+25 
-36 TVKGGFTITT
+36 GGFTITT
-46 TSIKKKFFSY
+46 VSINKKFFSY

-89 VNISTPFI
+89 VNLSMPFI

-135 LTVAV
+135 KTVTIFSIILTV
-140 LSVLL
+140 L
-145 TLIFYFNLDRIA
+145 FYFNMDMIA
-157 TLLGATEDLK
+157 RLLGATEDLK
-167 PLVLKYIGYIV
+167 PLVIDYLGYIV

-192 LVKVDGFPR
+192 MVKVDGFPR

-216 LDYVFVGLMGKGLE
+216 LDYVFVGLMGHGLA

-250 FTLGKSNLEFV
+250 FTVGKSNLEFV

-299 RFLGE
+299 KFLGE

-341 RDYDTLKKL
+341 KDYDSLKKL
-350 FRYASI
+350 FRLATA
-356 AILITGTVFLLASQV
+356 AIFVTGVVFLAASQ
-371 LAREIFNIFLDVDE
+371 LFPERIFRIFLDVDK
-385 ETMLYSILSLRK
+385 ETLSYSVESLRK

-421 KYSVVINV
+421 KYSVTINI

-434 MIYLALFVLT
+434 TIYLALFVLT
-444 MIEPTLIWFASSVSE
+444 MLEPTLIWFASALSE
-459 AMTLVFAFV
+459 AVTLIFAYY
-468 FYKKLSKENR
+468 FYKKLSRENQ
-478 ERYE
+478 EKYE

>member
-1 MYNLKCILY
+1 
-10 ESLGSLFL
+10 
-18 CHTSMQL
+18 
-25 FLLIKVYCGII
+25 
-36 TVKGGFTITT
+36 
-46 TSIKKKFFSY
+46 
-56 IIPSL
+56 
-61 SAMIIFSLY
+61 MIIFSLY

-89 VNISTPFI
+89 VNLSMPFI

-135 LTVAV
+135 KTVTIFSIILTV
-140 LSVLL
+140 L
-145 TLIFYFNLDRIA
+145 FYFNMDTIA
-157 TLLGATEDLK
+157 RLLGATEELG
-167 PLVLKYIGYIV
+167 PLVIEYLGHIV

-201 LAVATVITCG
+201 LAVVTVITCG

-216 LDYVFVGLMGKGLE
+216 LDYVFVALMGKGLA

-250 FTLGKSNLEFV
+250 FTVGKSNLEFTH
-261 EVKFSF
+261 VKFSL

-299 RFLGE
+299 KFLGE

-310 SVVSYVNNLALTC
+310 SVISYVNNLALTC

-341 RDYDTLKKL
+341 KDYASLKKL
-350 FRYASI
+350 FRLATV
-356 AILITGTVFLLASQV
+356 AIFATGVVFLMGSQ
-371 LAREIFNIFLDVDE
+371 LFPERIFRIFLNVDK
-385 ETMLYSILSLRK
+385 ETMAYSVESLRK

-421 KYSVVINV
+421 KYSVTINI

-434 MIYLALFVLT
+434 TIYLALFVLT
-444 MIEPTLIWFASSVSE
+444 MVEPRLIWFASALSE
-459 AMTLVFAFV
+459 AVTLIFAYI
-468 FYKKLSKENR
+468 FYRKLSRENQ
-478 ERYE
+478 EKYE

>member
-1 MYNLKCILY
+1 
-10 ESLGSLFL
+10 
-18 CHTSMQL
+18 
-25 FLLIKVYCGII
+25 
-36 TVKGGFTITT
+36 
-46 TSIKKKFFSY
+46 
-56 IIPSL
+56 
-61 SAMIIFSLY
+61 MIIFSLY

-89 VNISTPFI
+89 VNLSMPFI

-135 LTVAV
+135 KTVTIFSIILTV
-140 LSVLL
+140 L
-145 TLIFYFNLDRIA
+145 FYFNMDTIA
-157 TLLGATEDLK
+157 RLLGATEDLG
-167 PLVLKYIGYIV
+167 PLVIDYLGYIV

-192 LVKVDGFPR
+192 MVKVDGFPR

-216 LDYVFVGLMGKGLE
+216 LDYVFVGLMGHGLA

-237 ISQVISTVVYLIH
+237 FSQVISTVVYLIH
-250 FTLGKSNLEFV
+250 FTVGKSNLEFV

-299 RFLGE
+299 KFLGE

-310 SVVSYVNNLALTC
+310 SVISYVNNLALTC

-341 RDYDTLKKL
+341 KDYDSLKKL
-350 FRYASI
+350 FRLATA
-356 AILITGTVFLLASQV
+356 AIFVTGVVFLAASQ
-371 LAREIFNIFLDVDE
+371 LFPERIFRIFLDVDK
-385 ETMLYSILSLRK
+385 ETLSYSVESLRK

-421 KYSVVINV
+421 KYSVTINI

-434 MIYLALFVLT
+434 TIYLALFVLT
-444 MIEPTLIWFASSVSE
+444 MVEPTLIWFASALSE
-459 AMTLVFAFV
+459 AVTLIFAYY
-468 FYKKLSKENR
+468 FYRKLSRENQ
-478 ERYE
+478 EKYE

>member
-1 MYNLKCILY
+1 
-10 ESLGSLFL
+10 
-18 CHTSMQL
+18 
-25 FLLIKVYCGII
+25 
-36 TVKGGFTITT
+36 
-46 TSIKKKFFSY
+46 
-56 IIPSL
+56 
-61 SAMIIFSLY
+61 MIIFSLY

-89 VNISTPFI
+89 VNLSMPFI

-135 LTVAV
+135 KTVTIFSIILTV
-140 LSVLL
+140 L
-145 TLIFYFNLDRIA
+145 FYFNMDTIA
-157 TLLGATEDLK
+157 KLLGATEDLK
-167 PLVLKYIGYIV
+167 PLVIDYLGHIV

-192 LVKVDGFPR
+192 MVKVDGFPR

-216 LDYVFVGLMGKGLE
+216 LDYVFVGLMGHGLA

-237 ISQVISTVVYLIH
+237 FSQVISTVVYLIH
-250 FTLGKSNLEFV
+250 FTVGKSNLEFV

-299 RFLGE
+299 KFLGE

-310 SVVSYVNNLALTC
+310 SVISYVNNLALTC

-341 RDYDTLKKL
+341 KDYDSLKKL
-350 FRYASI
+350 FRLATA
-356 AILITGTVFLLASQV
+356 AIFVTGVVFLAASQ
-371 LAREIFNIFLDVDE
+371 LFPERIFRIFLDVDK
-385 ETMLYSILSLRK
+385 ETLSYSVESLRK

-421 KYSVVINV
+421 KYSVTINI

-434 MIYLALFVLT
+434 TIYLALFVLT
-444 MIEPTLIWFASSVSE
+444 MVEPTLIWFASALSE
-459 AMTLVFAFV
+459 AVTLIFAYY
-468 FYKKLSKENR
+468 FYKRLSRENQ
-478 ERYE
+478 EKYE

>member
-1 MYNLKCILY
+1 
-10 ESLGSLFL
+10 
-18 CHTSMQL
+18 
-25 FLLIKVYCGII
+25 
-36 TVKGGFTITT
+36 
-46 TSIKKKFFSY
+46 
-56 IIPSL
+56 
-61 SAMIIFSLY
+61 MIIFSLY
-70 SMVDGFFVSK
+70 SMVDVFFVSK

-89 VNISTPFI
+89 VNLSMPFI

-120 RKNYMK
+120 RKKYMK

-135 LTVAV
+135 KTVTIFSIILTV
-140 LSVLL
+140 L
-145 TLIFYFNLDRIA
+145 FYFNMDMIA
-157 TLLGATEDLK
+157 RLLGATEDLK
-167 PLVLKYIGYIV
+167 PLVIDYLGHIV

-192 LVKVDGFPR
+192 MVKVDGFPR

-216 LDYVFVGLMGKGLE
+216 LDYVFVGLMGHGLA

-237 ISQVISTVVYLIH
+237 FSQVISTVVYLIH
-250 FTLGKSNLEFV
+250 FTVGKSNLEFV

-299 RFLGE
+299 KFLGE

-310 SVVSYVNNLALTC
+310 SVISYVNNLALTC

-341 RDYDTLKKL
+341 KDYASLKKL
-350 FRYASI
+350 FRLATA
-356 AILITGTVFLLASQV
+356 AIFVTGVVFLAASQ
-371 LAREIFNIFLDVDE
+371 LFPERIFRIFLDVDK
-385 ETMLYSILSLRK
+385 ETLSYSVESLRK

-421 KYSVVINV
+421 KYSVTINI

-434 MIYLALFVLT
+434 TIYLALFVLT
-444 MIEPTLIWFASSVSE
+444 MVEPTLIWFASALSE
-459 AMTLVFAFV
+459 AVTLIFAYY
-468 FYKKLSKENR
+468 FYKRLSRENQ
-478 ERYE
+478 EKYE

>member
-1 MYNLKCILY
+1 MQKLLEGNYSMCYNLYI
-10 ESLGSLFL
+10 S
-18 CHTSMQL
+18 Q
-25 FLLIKVYCGII
+25 
-36 TVKGGFTITT
+36 GGFTITT
-46 TSIKKKFFSY
+46 VSINKKFFSY

-89 VNISTPFI
+89 VNLSMPFI

-135 LTVAV
+135 RTVTISSIILTV
-140 LSVLL
+140 L
-145 TLIFYFNLDRIA
+145 FYFNMDTIA
-157 TLLGATEDLK
+157 RLLGATEDLG
-167 PLVLKYIGYIV
+167 PLVIEYLGHIV

-192 LVKVDGFPR
+192 MVKVDGFPR

-216 LDYVFVGLMGKGLE
+216 LDYVFVGLMGHGLA

-237 ISQVISTVVYLIH
+237 FSQVISTVVYLIH
-250 FTLGKSNLEFV
+250 FTVGKSNLEFV

-299 RFLGE
+299 KFLGE

-310 SVVSYVNNLALTC
+310 SVISYVNNLALTC

-341 RDYDTLKKL
+341 KDYDSLKKL
-350 FRYASI
+350 FRLATA
-356 AILITGTVFLLASQV
+356 AIFVTGVVFLAASQ
-371 LAREIFNIFLDVDE
+371 LFPERIFRIFLDVDK
-385 ETMLYSILSLRK
+385 ETLSYSVESLRK

-421 KYSVVINV
+421 KYSVTINI

-434 MIYLALFVLT
+434 TIYLALFVLT
-444 MIEPTLIWFASSVSE
+444 MLEPTLIWFASALSE
-459 AMTLVFAFV
+459 GVTLIFAYY
-468 FYKKLSKENR
+468 FYRRLSRENQ
-478 ERYE
+478 EKYE

>member
-1 MYNLKCILY
+1 
-10 ESLGSLFL
+10 
-18 CHTSMQL
+18 
-25 FLLIKVYCGII
+25 
-36 TVKGGFTITT
+36 
-46 TSIKKKFFSY
+46 
-56 IIPSL
+56 
-61 SAMIIFSLY
+61 MIIFSLY

-89 VNISTPFI
+89 VNLSMPFI

-135 LTVAV
+135 KTVTISSIILTV
-140 LSVLL
+140 L
-145 TLIFYFNLDRIA
+145 FYFNMDTIA
-157 TLLGATEDLK
+157 RLLGATEDLG
-167 PLVLKYIGYIV
+167 PLVIEYLGHIV

-216 LDYVFVGLMGKGLE
+216 LDYVFVGLMGHGLA

-250 FTLGKSNLEFV
+250 FTVGKSNLEFV

-299 RFLGE
+299 KFLGE

-310 SVVSYVNNLALTC
+310 SVISYVNNLALTC

-341 RDYDTLKKL
+341 KDYDSLKKL
-350 FRYASI
+350 FRLATA
-356 AILITGTVFLLASQV
+356 AIFVTGVVFLAASQ
-371 LAREIFNIFLDVDE
+371 LFPERIFRIFLDVDK
-385 ETMLYSILSLRK
+385 ETLSYSVESLRK

-421 KYSVVINV
+421 KYSVTINI

-434 MIYLALFVLT
+434 TIYLALFVLT
-444 MIEPTLIWFASSVSE
+444 MLEPTLIWFASALSE
-459 AMTLVFAFV
+459 GVTLIFAYY
-468 FYKKLSKENR
+468 FYKRLSRENQ
-478 ERYE
+478 EKYE

>member
-1 MYNLKCILY
+1 
-10 ESLGSLFL
+10 
-18 CHTSMQL
+18 
-25 FLLIKVYCGII
+25 
-36 TVKGGFTITT
+36 
-46 TSIKKKFFSY
+46 
-56 IIPSL
+56 
-61 SAMIIFSLY
+61 MIIFSLY

-89 VNISTPFI
+89 VNLSMPFI

-135 LTVAV
+135 KTVTIFSIILTV
-140 LSVLL
+140 L
-145 TLIFYFNLDRIA
+145 FYFNMDTIA
-157 TLLGATEDLK
+157 KLLGATEDLK
-167 PLVLKYIGYIV
+167 PLVIDYLGHIV

-192 LVKVDGFPR
+192 MVKVDGFPR

-216 LDYVFVGLMGKGLE
+216 LDYVFVGLMGHGLA

-237 ISQVISTVVYLIH
+237 FSQVISTVVYLIH
-250 FTLGKSNLEFV
+250 FTVGKSNLEFV

-299 RFLGE
+299 KFLGE

-310 SVVSYVNNLALTC
+310 SVISYVNNLALTC

-341 RDYDTLKKL
+341 KDYDSLKKL
-350 FRYASI
+350 FRLATA
-356 AILITGTVFLLASQV
+356 AIFVTGVVFLAASQ
-371 LAREIFNIFLDVDE
+371 LFPERIFRIFLDVDK
-385 ETMLYSILSLRK
+385 ETLSYSVESLRK

-421 KYSVVINV
+421 KYSVTINI

-434 MIYLALFVLT
+434 TIYLALFVLT
-444 MIEPTLIWFASSVSE
+444 MLEPTLIWFASALSE
-459 AMTLVFAFV
+459 GVTLIFAYY
-468 FYKKLSKENR
+468 FYRRLSRENQ
-478 ERYE
+478 EEYE

>member
-1 MYNLKCILY
+1 MQKLLEGNYSMCYNLYI
-10 ESLGSLFL
+10 S
-18 CHTSMQL
+18 Q
-25 FLLIKVYCGII
+25 
-36 TVKGGFTITT
+36 GGFTITT
-46 TSIKKKFFSY
+46 VNIKKQFFSY

-89 VNISTPFI
+89 VNLSMPFI

-120 RKNYMK
+120 RKNFMK

-135 LTVAV
+135 KTVTIFSIILTV
-140 LSVLL
+140 L
-145 TLIFYFNLDRIA
+145 FYFNMDTIA
-157 TLLGATEDLK
+157 RLLGATEELG
-167 PLVLKYIGYIV
+167 PLVIEYLGHIV

-216 LDYVFVGLMGKGLE
+216 LDYVFVGLMGMGLA
-230 GAAVATG
+230 GAAIATG

-250 FTLGKSNLEFV
+250 FTIGKSNLEFV
-261 EVKFSF
+261 EVKFSL

-299 RFLGE
+299 KFLGE

-310 SVVSYVNNLALTC
+310 SVISYVNNLALTC

-341 RDYDTLKKL
+341 KDYDSLKKL
-350 FRYASI
+350 FRLATA
-356 AILITGTVFLLASQV
+356 AIFATGVVFLAASQ
-371 LAREIFNIFLDVDE
+371 LFPEKIFKIFLNVDAD
-385 ETMLYSILSLRK
+385 TLSYSVESLRK

-421 KYSVVINV
+421 KYSVTINI

-434 MIYLALFVLT
+434 TIYLALFVLT
-444 MIEPTLIWFASSVSE
+444 MVEPRLIWFASALSE
-459 AMTLVFAFV
+459 AVTLIFAYY
-468 FYKKLSKENR
+468 FYRKLSRENQ
-478 ERYE
+478 EKYE

>member
-1 MYNLKCILY
+1 
-10 ESLGSLFL
+10 
-18 CHTSMQL
+18 
-25 FLLIKVYCGII
+25 
-36 TVKGGFTITT
+36 
-46 TSIKKKFFSY
+46 
-56 IIPSL
+56 
-61 SAMIIFSLY
+61 MIIFSLY

-89 VNISTPFI
+89 VNLSMPFI

-135 LTVAV
+135 KTVTISSIILTV
-140 LSVLL
+140 L
-145 TLIFYFNLDRIA
+145 FYFNMDTIA
-157 TLLGATEDLK
+157 RLLGATEDLG
-167 PLVLKYIGYIV
+167 PLVIEYLGHIV

-216 LDYVFVGLMGKGLE
+216 LDYVFVGLMGHGLA

-250 FTLGKSNLEFV
+250 FTVGKSNLEFV

-299 RFLGE
+299 KFLGE

-310 SVVSYVNNLALTC
+310 SVISYVNNLALTC

-341 RDYDTLKKL
+341 KDYDSLKKL
-350 FRYASI
+350 FRLATA
-356 AILITGTVFLLASQV
+356 AIFVTGVVFLAASQ
-371 LAREIFNIFLDVDE
+371 LFPERIFKIFLNVDAD
-385 ETMLYSILSLRK
+385 TFSYSVESLRK

-421 KYSVVINV
+421 KYSVTINI

-434 MIYLALFVLT
+434 TIYLALFVLT
-444 MIEPTLIWFASSVSE
+444 MVEPTLIWFASALSE
-459 AMTLVFAFV
+459 AVTLIFAYY
-468 FYKKLSKENR
+468 FYKRLSRENQ
-478 ERYE
+478 EEYE